1 MKTTLILIILIIL
14 VLVFSL
20 VLYYSCENFLDSWIV
35 FQQDTNTFQTG
46 NSLLS
51 LPVGTIAMISS
62 SQSLPENWILC
73 DGNSTYVGNNN
84 LTLTAPNLNS
94 SNTTLCQIA
103 QKANY
108 NFILKVKSNTGDYNK
123 ISYYSPI
130 QNLDQD
136 VNGIVT
142 FFDAN
147 QKATNNWKNLN
158 SSPVNFYTSDMMQ
171 SGPVESPELQ
181 NYQLTYGN
189 YVTQLN
195 TQITQNINQLNSENS
210 PSYTIPNF
218 LDPMIWGTKIFA
230 TTTYLTWLNNAIQQS
245 STDIFSANSSA
256 FSIWAKQYS
265 YIKNL
270 FAQLKFIQKVND
282 TSTGSLP
289 SELQLVVDNAGNLF
303 NLSPLP
309 TGTIILWNNEDS
321 APDSSF
327 WTSLGVGTNLPL
339 NTVIGTWTN
348 SVQIPI
354 DIPTLPLGAT
364 LNPPQNTKSTI
375 NAYSVFYSIVP
386 DNVSFYYLS

>member
-1 MKTTLILIILIIL
+1 MKTILILIFLIIL

-20 VLYYSCENFLDSWIV
+20 VFYYSCENLILDSGIV
-35 FQQDTNTFQTG
+35 FQQDTNTFQAG

-73 DGNSTYVGNNN
+73 DGNGTYVGNND

-94 SNTTLCQIA
+94 SKTILCQIA

-108 NFILKVKSNTGDYNK
+108 KFILKAKTNTGDYNK
-123 ISYYSPI
+123 ISLYSPI

-142 FFDAN
+142 LFDAN

-181 NYQLTYGN
+181 NYQLEYGN
-189 YVTQLN
+189 VTQLN
-195 TQITQNINQLNSENS
+195 TQITQNIEYLNS
-210 PSYTIPNF
+210 F
-218 LDPMIWGTKIFA
+218 FGIFQDE
-230 TTTYLTWLNNAIQQS
+230 TNYLTWLNNAIQQS
-245 STDIFSANSSA
+245 STDISSANSTA
-256 FSIWAKQYS
+256 FEVWAKQYS

-270 FAQLKFIQKVND
+270 FTQLQFIQKIND

-321 APDSSF
+321 APDSSY

-348 SVQIPI
+348 SVQIPS

-364 LNPPQNTKSTI
+364 STPQTTKSTI